1 MAQVFFPTYEKYSL
15 SNLCEVLQI
24 PLEQAHTAI
33 SDAMATALLFLKIQ
47 EKIQSLPKP
56 LLERLLSLSDSL
68 IYESRLVL
76 EDCFERMTGNSPGD

>member
-1 MAQVFFPTYEKYSL
+1 SLFWEGFELLSPRVDTVELAQVVLPTYEKYGL
-15 SNLCEVLQI
+15 SSLCELLEI

-56 LLERLLSLSDSL
+56 LLERLLVLSD
-68 IYESRLVL
+68 
-76 EDCFERMTGNSPGD
+76 